1 MNAYRLSLL
10 IAIVLYLPYFAVM
23 QIPKG
28 TKALGEE
35 EPTLKEDFSFQFKT
49 PIVKVR
55 NSTEPSPWLF
65 IPFAHDVDFT
75 FTRFVCT
82 PGHQLVP
89 SDPCGQARRI

>member
-1 MNAYRLSLL
+1 MNASRLSLL
-10 IAIVLYLPYFAVM
+10 IALYCPCPVLVV

-65 IPFAHDVDFT
+65 IPFVHGVDL
-75 FTRFVCT
+75 RFVCT

-89 SDPCGQARRI
+89 SDSCGQARRI

>member
-1 MNAYRLSLL
+1 
-10 IAIVLYLPYFAVM
+10 V

-55 NSTEPSPWLF
+55 NSTEPSGCSRTVRSW
-65 IPFAHDVDFT
+65 
-75 FTRFVCT
+75 R
-82 PGHQLVP
+82 
-89 SDPCGQARRI
+89 